1 MAAEVQRFFNDLAG
15 STTFWV
21 VGGVAALIAVIALV
35 RGGR

>member
-21 VGGVAALIAVIALV
+21 IGGVALLAVVALV